1 MISLNRAIDL
11 LIMKNHI
18 IAMKPDGH
26 SACEFEEEGRK
37 EGEEG
42 NGTRKQRMRAIGAVR
57 PIDTKTLR
65 HVTAQRLSVE
75 LLVPLPRAEWAFLY
89 E

>member
-1 MISLNRAIDL
+1 MRGGSDARPVLPQLSGGATKYILYLYAPAVPYGAPVAPMISLNRAIDL

-37 EGEEG
+37 E
-42 NGTRKQRMRAIGAVR
+42 RK
-57 PIDTKTLR
+57 
-65 HVTAQRLSVE
+65 VTEQGSRE
-75 LLVPLPRAEWAFLY
+75 
-89 E
+89 